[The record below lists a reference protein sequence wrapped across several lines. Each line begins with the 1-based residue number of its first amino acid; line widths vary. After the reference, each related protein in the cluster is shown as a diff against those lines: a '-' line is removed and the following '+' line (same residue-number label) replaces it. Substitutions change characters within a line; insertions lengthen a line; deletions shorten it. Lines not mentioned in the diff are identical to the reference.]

1 MKYLKNKN
9 IHTHGLI
16 SLPKIKLFC
25 YNYTN
30 KESVY
35 METSVNLY
43 QKLWAASDDLRSQMD
58 ANEYKNYLLGII
70 FYKYLSDKMLNEV
83 REILEV
89 EDEDLDEIQKIY
101 EEEMQGV
108 DADLLAEELKN
119 NYSFIIEPNH
129 TFTHFIKEIEE
140 GTFQLDDLGQAFN
153 EIERSADD
161 YKGLF
166 EDIDLYSNKLGKLA
180 QEKNKRISN
189 VMKQFA
195 QVNFANY
202 TGDVLGDVYEY
213 MLANFASESG
223 KKAGEFYTP
232 HQVSRLMAMIA
243 MDGNEDK
250 KGLTVYDPTLG
261 SGSLL
266 LNVRNFSNESELIR
280 YFGQELNNS
289 TYNLSRMN
297 MILHDVKLEYQTLN
311 QGDTLSDDWPVDEP
325 TNFDAVLMNP
335 PYSAKWDASK
345 GFLDDPRFAEYG
357 VLPPKSK
364 ADYAFLLHGF
374 YHLKNPGIMAIL
386 LPHGVLFRS
395 GAEEKIRKILLE
407 NGCIDA
413 VIGLAP
419 NLFYS
424 TGIPVSLIILRK
436 DKTDR
441 SVYFIDASNEF
452 AKKGNKNELTEENIQ
467 KIFKAYKSKE
477 EIDKFAHLAKFEE
490 IEENA
495 FNLNIPRYVDTFEE
509 EEAIDLVEVSAD
521 IKAINDEKE
530 ELKKAILADMNNL
543 VANTEKAKKELEG
556 FMEIL
561 GGDL

>member
-1 MKYLKNKN
+1 
-9 IHTHGLI
+9 
-16 SLPKIKLFC
+16 
-25 YNYTN
+25 
-30 KESVY
+30 

-43 QKLWAASDDLRSQMD
+43 QKLRAASDDLRSQMD

-83 REILEV
+83 RDILEV
-89 EDEDLDEIQKIY
+89 EDENLDEIQKIY

-119 NYSFIIEPNH
+119 NYSFIIKPNH

-243 MDGNEDK
+243 MDGKEDK

-266 LNVRNFSNESELIR
+266 LNVRNFSNESGLIR

-441 SVYFIDASNEF
+441 SVYFIDSSNEF
-452 AKKGNKNELTEENIQ
+452 AKKSNKNELTEENIQ

-509 EEAIDLVEVSAD
+509 EEPIDLAEVSAD

-530 ELKKAILADMNNL
+530 ELKKAILADMNHL
-543 VANTEKAKKELEG
+543 VANTEKAKKELES

-561 GGDL
+561 GGELWKLCHNWDLLVLRGSGKKRSFLKILTQLYLKIH

>member
-1 MKYLKNKN
+1 
-9 IHTHGLI
+9 
-16 SLPKIKLFC
+16 
-25 YNYTN
+25 
-30 KESVY
+30 
-35 METSVNLY
+35 METTINLY
-43 QKLWAASDDLRSQMD
+43 QKLWQASDDLRSQMD

-70 FYKYLSDKMLNEV
+70 FYKYLSDKMLDEV
-83 REILEV
+83 GKLLEV
-89 EDEDLDEIQKIY
+89 DDADLKTIQQIY
-101 EEEMQGV
+101 QEEMQGD
-108 DADLLAEELKN
+108 DADLIVDELRNKF
-119 NYSFIIEPNH
+119 SFVISPVH
-129 TFTHFIKEIEE
+129 TFTNFIKQIEE

-153 EIERSADD
+153 EIERADKD
-161 YKGLF
+161 FNGLF
-166 EDIDLYSNKLGKLA
+166 EDIDLYSNKLGKLP

-195 QVNFANY
+195 EVNFANY
-202 TGDVLGDVYEY
+202 SGDVLGDVYEY

-232 HQVSRLMAMIA
+232 QPVSRLMAMIA
-243 MDGNEDK
+243 MDGKEDK
-250 KGLTVYDPTLG
+250 AGLTVFDPTLG

-266 LNVRNFSNESELIR
+266 LNVRNFSNESNRIR

-297 MILHDVKLEYQTLN
+297 MILHDVPLEYQSLN
-311 QGDTLSDDWPVDEP
+311 QGNTLSDDWPVDEP

-345 GFLDDPRFAEYG
+345 GFLDDPRFSEYG
-357 VLPPKSK
+357 VLPPKSR
-364 ADYAFLLHGF
+364 ADFAFLLHGF
-374 YHLKNPGIMAIL
+374 YHLKNTGTMVIL

-395 GAEEKIRKILLE
+395 GAEEKIRKIMLE
-407 NGCIDA
+407 NGFIDA

-424 TGIPVSLIILRK
+424 TGIPVSLIILKK

-441 SVYFIDASNEF
+441 SVYFIDASCEF
-452 AKKGNKNELTEENIQ
+452 VKKGNKNELTEDNIQ
-467 KIFKAYKSKE
+467 KIYKALRSRE
-477 EIDKFAHLAKFEE
+477 EIDKFAHLAGFDE
-490 IEENA
+490 IEENG

-509 EEAIDLVEVSAD
+509 EEPIDLKEVSKD
-521 IKAINDEKE
+521 IKAINE
-530 ELKKAILADMNNL
+530 EADKLKAEILSDMKNL
-543 VANTEKAKKELEG
+543 VANTDEAKEELRG

>member
-1 MKYLKNKN
+1 
-9 IHTHGLI
+9 
-16 SLPKIKLFC
+16 
-25 YNYTN
+25 
-30 KESVY
+30 

-89 EDEDLDEIQKIY
+89 EDENLDEIQKIY

-119 NYSFIIEPNH
+119 NYSFIIKPKH

-166 EDIDLYSNKLGKLA
+166 EDIDLYSNKLGKLP

-195 QVNFANY
+195 KVNFANY

-243 MDGNEDK
+243 MDGKEDK

-452 AKKGNKNELTEENIQ
+452 TKKGNKNELTEENIQ

-509 EEAIDLVEVSAD
+509 EEAIDLGKVSAD
-521 IKAINDEKE
+521 IKSINDEKE

-543 VANTEKAKKELEG
+543 VANTEKAKKELES

-561 GGDL
+561 GGELWKMCLNWDLLALRGSGKLKKYEILPM

>member
-1 MKYLKNKN
+1 
-9 IHTHGLI
+9 
-16 SLPKIKLFC
+16 
-25 YNYTN
+25 
-30 KESVY
+30 
-35 METSVNLY
+35 METTINLY
-43 QKLWAASDDLRSQMD
+43 QKLWQASDDLRSQMD

-70 FYKYLSDKMLNEV
+70 FYKYLSDKMLDEV
-83 REILEV
+83 GKLLEV
-89 EDEDLDEIQKIY
+89 DDADLKTIQQIY
-101 EEEMQGV
+101 QEEMQGD
-108 DADLLAEELKN
+108 DADLIVDELRNKF
-119 NYSFIIEPNH
+119 SFVISPVH
-129 TFTHFIKEIEE
+129 TFTNFIKQIEE

-153 EIERSADD
+153 EIERADKD
-161 YKGLF
+161 FNGLF
-166 EDIDLYSNKLGKLA
+166 EDIDLYSNKLGKLP

-195 QVNFANY
+195 EVNFANY
-202 TGDVLGDVYEY
+202 SGDVLGDVYEY

-232 HQVSRLMAMIA
+232 QPVSRLMAMIA
-243 MDGNEDK
+243 MDGKEDK
-250 KGLTVYDPTLG
+250 AGLTVFDPTLG

-266 LNVRNFSNESELIR
+266 LNVRNFSNEANRIR

-297 MILHDVKLEYQTLN
+297 MILHDVPLEYQSLN
-311 QGDTLSDDWPVDEP
+311 QGNTLSDDWPVDEP

-345 GFLDDPRFAEYG
+345 GFLDDPRFSEYG
-357 VLPPKSK
+357 VLPPKSR
-364 ADYAFLLHGF
+364 ADFAFLLHGF
-374 YHLKNPGIMAIL
+374 YHLKNTGTMAIL

-395 GAEEKIRKILLE
+395 GAEEKIRKIMLE
-407 NGCIDA
+407 NGSIDA

-441 SVYFIDASNEF
+441 SVYFIDASEEF
-452 AKKGNKNELTEENIQ
+452 VKKGNKNELTEENIQ
-467 KIFKAYKSKE
+467 KIYKALRSRE
-477 EIDKFAHLAKFEE
+477 DIDKFAHLAGFDE
-490 IEENA
+490 IEENG

-509 EEAIDLVEVSAD
+509 EDPIDLKEVSKD
-521 IKAINDEKE
+521 IKAINE
-530 ELKKAILADMNNL
+530 EADKLKAEILADMKNL
-543 VANTEKAKKELEG
+543 VANTDEAKEELEG

>member
-1 MKYLKNKN
+1 
-9 IHTHGLI
+9 
-16 SLPKIKLFC
+16 
-25 YNYTN
+25 
-30 KESVY
+30 
-35 METSVNLY
+35 METTINLY

-70 FYKYLSDKMLNEV
+70 FYKYLSDKMLDEV
-83 REILEV
+83 GKLLEV
-89 EDEDLDEIQKIY
+89 DNVELSDIQKVY
-101 EEEMQGV
+101 EEEMEGD
-108 DADLLAEELKN
+108 DADLITDELKN
-119 NYSFIIEPNH
+119 RFSFIISPEH

-153 EIERSADD
+153 DIERSDRD
-161 YKGLF
+161 FNGLF
-166 EDIDLYSNKLGKLA
+166 EDIDLYSNKLGKA
-180 QEKNKRISN
+180 PQEKNKRISN
-189 VMKQFA
+189 VMKQFD

-202 TGDVLGDVYEY
+202 SGDVLGDVYEY

-232 HQVSRLMAMIA
+232 QAVSRLMAMIA

-266 LNVRNFSNESELIR
+266 LNVKNFSNEASRIR

-297 MILHDVKLEYQTLN
+297 MILHDVSLEYQTIN
-311 QGDTLSDDWPVDEP
+311 QGNTLSDDWPVDEP

-357 VLPPKSK
+357 VLPPKSR
-364 ADYAFLLHGF
+364 ADFAFLLHGF
-374 YHLKNPGIMAIL
+374 YHLKNTGTMAIL

-395 GAEEKIRKILLE
+395 GAEEKIRKIMLE
-407 NGCIDA
+407 NGSIDA

-424 TGIPVSLIILRK
+424 TGIPVSLIILKK

-441 SVYFIDASNEF
+441 SVYFIDASEEF
-452 AKKGNKNELTEENIQ
+452 EKKGNKNELTEENIQ
-467 KIFKAYKSKE
+467 KIFKAYKSRE
-477 EIDKFAHLAKFEE
+477 DIDKFAHLASFEE
-490 IEENA
+490 IKENG

-509 EEAIDLVEVSAD
+509 EEPIDLAEVSKE
-521 IKAINDEKE
+521 IKTINE
-530 ELKKAILADMNNL
+530 ESDKLKAEILSDMRNL
-543 VANTEKAKKELEG
+543 VANTDEAKEELAG

-561 GGDL
+561 GGNL

>member
-1 MKYLKNKN
+1 
-9 IHTHGLI
+9 
-16 SLPKIKLFC
+16 
-25 YNYTN
+25 
-30 KESVY
+30 

-89 EDEDLDEIQKIY
+89 EDENLDEIQKIY

-119 NYSFIIEPNH
+119 NYSFIIKPNH

-243 MDGNEDK
+243 MDGKEDK

-452 AKKGNKNELTEENIQ
+452 TKKGNKNELTEENIQ

-509 EEAIDLVEVSAD
+509 EEPIDLAEVSAD

-543 VANTEKAKKELEG
+543 VANTEKAKKELQS

>member
-1 MKYLKNKN
+1 MFV
-9 IHTHGLI
+9 IIILI
-16 SLPKIKLFC
+16 R
-25 YNYTN
+25 
-30 KESVY
+30 SVY

-70 FYKYLSDKMLNEV
+70 FYKYLSDKMLDEV
-83 REILEV
+83 GKLLEV
-89 EDEDLDEIQKIY
+89 DDANLETIQQIY
-101 EEEMQGV
+101 QEEMQGD
-108 DADLLAEELKN
+108 DADLITEELKN
-119 NYSFIIEPNH
+119 KFSFVIGPDH
-129 TFTHFIKEIEE
+129 TFTHFIKETEE

-153 EIERSADD
+153 EIERSDED
-161 YKGLF
+161 YIGLF
-166 EDIDLYSNKLGKLA
+166 EDIDLYSNKLGKQP

-195 QVNFANY
+195 EVNFANY
-202 TGDVLGDVYEY
+202 SGDVLGDVYEY

-232 HQVSRLMAMIA
+232 QAVSRLMAMIA

-266 LNVRNFSNESELIR
+266 LNVRNFSNEANRIR

-297 MILHDVKLEYQTLN
+297 MILHDVPLEYQSLN

-357 VLPPKSK
+357 VLPPKSR
-364 ADYAFLLHGF
+364 ADFAFLLHGF
-374 YHLKNPGIMAIL
+374 YHLKNTGTMAIL

-395 GAEEKIRKILLE
+395 GAEEKIRKIMLE
-407 NGCIDA
+407 NGSIDA
-413 VIGLAP
+413 VIGLAQ

-441 SVYFIDASNEF
+441 SVYFIDASEEF
-452 AKKGNKNELTEENIQ
+452 VKKGNKNELTEDNIQ
-467 KIFKAYKSKE
+467 KIFKALRSRE
-477 EIDKFAHLAKFEE
+477 DIDKFAHLAEFDE
-490 IEENA
+490 IEENG

-509 EEAIDLVEVSAD
+509 EDPIDLAEVSKD
-521 IKAINDEKE
+521 IKAINE
-530 ELKKAILADMNNL
+530 ESDKLKAEILSDMKNL
-543 VANTEKAKKELEG
+543 VANTDEAKAELTG

-561 GGDL
+561 GGNL

>member
-1 MKYLKNKN
+1 
-9 IHTHGLI
+9 
-16 SLPKIKLFC
+16 
-25 YNYTN
+25 
-30 KESVY
+30 

-43 QKLWAASDDLRSQMD
+43 QKLRAASDDLRSQMD

-83 REILEV
+83 RDILEV
-89 EDEDLDEIQKIY
+89 EDENLDEIQKIY

-119 NYSFIIEPNH
+119 NYSFIIKPKH

-166 EDIDLYSNKLGKLA
+166 EDIDLYSNKLGKLP

-195 QVNFANY
+195 KVNFANY

-243 MDGNEDK
+243 MDGKEDK

-266 LNVRNFSNESELIR
+266 LNVRNFSNESGLIR

-509 EEAIDLVEVSAD
+509 EEPIDLAEVSAD

-556 FMEIL
+556 FMQIL
-561 GGDL
+561 GGDLWKMCLNWDLLVLMRSGKRRNLKI

>member
-1 MKYLKNKN
+1 
-9 IHTHGLI
+9 
-16 SLPKIKLFC
+16 
-25 YNYTN
+25 
-30 KESVY
+30 
-35 METSVNLY
+35 METTINLY
-43 QKLWAASDDLRSQMD
+43 QKLWQASDDLRSQMD

-70 FYKYLSDKMLNEV
+70 FYKYLSDKMLDEV
-83 REILEV
+83 GKLLEV
-89 EDEDLDEIQKIY
+89 DDADLKTIQQIY
-101 EEEMQGV
+101 QEEMQGD
-108 DADLLAEELKN
+108 DADLIVDELRNKF
-119 NYSFIIEPNH
+119 SFVISPVH
-129 TFTHFIKEIEE
+129 TFTNFIKQIEE

-153 EIERSADD
+153 EIERADKD
-161 YKGLF
+161 FNGLF
-166 EDIDLYSNKLGKLA
+166 EDIDLYSNKLGKLP

-195 QVNFANY
+195 EVNFANY
-202 TGDVLGDVYEY
+202 SGDVLGDVYEY

-232 HQVSRLMAMIA
+232 QPVSRLMAMIA
-243 MDGNEDK
+243 MDGKEDK
-250 KGLTVYDPTLG
+250 AGLTVFDPTLG

-266 LNVRNFSNESELIR
+266 LNVRNFSNESNRIR

-297 MILHDVKLEYQTLN
+297 MILHDVPLEYQSLN
-311 QGDTLSDDWPVDEP
+311 QGNTLSDDWPVDEP

-345 GFLDDPRFAEYG
+345 GFLDDPRFSEYG
-357 VLPPKSK
+357 VLPPKSR
-364 ADYAFLLHGF
+364 ADFAFLLHGF
-374 YHLKNPGIMAIL
+374 YHLKNTGTMAIL

-395 GAEEKIRKILLE
+395 GAEEKIRKIMLE
-407 NGCIDA
+407 NGFIDA

-424 TGIPVSLIILRK
+424 TGIPVSLIILKK

-441 SVYFIDASNEF
+441 SVYFIDASCEF
-452 AKKGNKNELTEENIQ
+452 VKKGNKNELTEDNIQ
-467 KIFKAYKSKE
+467 KIYKALRSRE
-477 EIDKFAHLAKFEE
+477 EIDKFAHLAGFDE
-490 IEENA
+490 IEENG

-509 EEAIDLVEVSAD
+509 EEPIDLKEVSKD
-521 IKAINDEKE
+521 IKAINE
-530 ELKKAILADMNNL
+530 EADKLKAEILSDMKNL
-543 VANTEKAKKELEG
+543 VANTDEAKEELRG

>member
-1 MKYLKNKN
+1 
-9 IHTHGLI
+9 
-16 SLPKIKLFC
+16 
-25 YNYTN
+25 
-30 KESVY
+30 

-43 QKLWAASDDLRSQMD
+43 QKLRAASDDLRSQMD

-89 EDEDLDEIQKIY
+89 EDENLDEIQKIY
-101 EEEMQGV
+101 EEEMQGP

-119 NYSFIIEPNH
+119 NYSFIIKPKH

-153 EIERSADD
+153 EIERSDD
-161 YKGLF
+161 NYKGLF
-166 EDIDLYSNKLGKLA
+166 EDIDLYSNKLGKLP

-243 MDGNEDK
+243 MDGKEDK

-266 LNVRNFSNESELIR
+266 LNVRNFSNESGLIR

-436 DKTDR
+436 DKSDR

-452 AKKGNKNELTEENIQ
+452 VKKGNKNELTEDNIQ

-509 EEAIDLVEVSAD
+509 EEPIDLAEVSAD

-530 ELKKAILADMNNL
+530 ELKKAILADMGNL
-543 VANTEKAKKELEG
+543 IANTDDAKKELQS
-556 FMEIL
+556 FMQIL
-561 GGDL
+561 GGDLWKMCHNWDLLGLRGSGKIRCSQIYQ

>member
-1 MKYLKNKN
+1 
-9 IHTHGLI
+9 
-16 SLPKIKLFC
+16 
-25 YNYTN
+25 
-30 KESVY
+30 
-35 METSVNLY
+35 METSINLY
-43 QKLWAASDDLRSQMD
+43 QKLWAASDDLRSKMD

-89 EDEDLDEIQKIY
+89 EDENLDEIQKIY

-119 NYSFIIEPNH
+119 NYSFIIKPNH

-195 QVNFANY
+195 KVNFANY

-243 MDGNEDK
+243 MDGKEDK

-266 LNVRNFSNESELIR
+266 LNVRNFSNESGLIR

-335 PYSAKWDASK
+335 PYSAKWEASK

-509 EEAIDLVEVSAD
+509 EEPIDLAEVSAD

-543 VANTEKAKKELEG
+543 VANTEKAKKELES

>member
-1 MKYLKNKN
+1 
-9 IHTHGLI
+9 
-16 SLPKIKLFC
+16 
-25 YNYTN
+25 
-30 KESVY
+30 
-35 METSVNLY
+35 METTINLY
-43 QKLWAASDDLRSQMD
+43 QKLWQASDDLRSQMD

-70 FYKYLSDKMLNEV
+70 FYKYLSDKMLDEV
-83 REILEV
+83 GKLLEV
-89 EDEDLDEIQKIY
+89 DDADLDEIQAMY
-101 EEEMQGV
+101 EEEMQGD
-108 DADLLAEELKN
+108 DADLIVDELRNKF
-119 NYSFIIEPNH
+119 SFVISPDH
-129 TFTHFIKEIEE
+129 TFTHFIKQIEE

-153 EIERSADD
+153 EIERADKD
-161 YKGLF
+161 FNGLF
-166 EDIDLYSNKLGKLA
+166 EDIDLYSNKLGKQP
-180 QEKNKRISN
+180 QEKNKRISK

-195 QVNFANY
+195 EVNFANY
-202 TGDVLGDVYEY
+202 SGDVLGDVYEY

-232 HQVSRLMAMIA
+232 QPVSRLMAMIA
-243 MDGNEDK
+243 MDGKEDK
-250 KGLTVYDPTLG
+250 AGLTVFDPTLG

-266 LNVRNFSNESELIR
+266 LNVRNFSNEANRIR

-297 MILHDVKLEYQTLN
+297 MILHDVPLEYQSLN
-311 QGDTLSDDWPVDEP
+311 QGNTLSDDWPVDEP

-345 GFLDDPRFAEYG
+345 GFLEDPRFSEYG
-357 VLPPKSK
+357 VLPPKSR
-364 ADYAFLLHGF
+364 ADFAFLLHGF
-374 YHLKNPGIMAIL
+374 YHLKSTGTMAIL

-395 GAEEKIRKILLE
+395 GAEEKIRKIMLE
-407 NGCIDA
+407 NGSIDA

-441 SVYFIDASNEF
+441 SVYFIDASEEF
-452 AKKGNKNELTEENIQ
+452 VKKGNKNELTEDNIQ
-467 KIFKAYKSKE
+467 KIYKALRSRE
-477 EIDKFAHLAKFEE
+477 DIDKFAHLAGFDE
-490 IEENA
+490 IEENG

-509 EEAIDLVEVSAD
+509 EDPIDLKEVSKD
-521 IKAINDEKE
+521 IKAINE
-530 ELKKAILADMNNL
+530 EADKLKAEILADMKNL
-543 VANTEKAKKELEG
+543 VANTDEAEAELRG

>member
-1 MKYLKNKN
+1 
-9 IHTHGLI
+9 
-16 SLPKIKLFC
+16 
-25 YNYTN
+25 
-30 KESVY
+30 

-70 FYKYLSDKMLNEV
+70 FYKYLSDKMLDEV
-83 REILEV
+83 GKLLEV
-89 EDEDLDEIQKIY
+89 ESSDLVEIQEIY
-101 EEEMQGV
+101 AEEMQGD
-108 DADLLAEELKN
+108 DADLITEELRNKF
-119 NYSFIIEPNH
+119 SFIIGPDH
-129 TFTHFIKEIEE
+129 TFTHFIKQIEE

-153 EIERSADD
+153 EIERSDED
-161 YKGLF
+161 YIGLF
-166 EDIDLYSNKLGKLA
+166 EDIDLYSNKLGKA
-180 QEKNKRISN
+180 PQEKNKRISN

-195 QVNFANY
+195 EVNFANY
-202 TGDVLGDVYEY
+202 SGDVLGDVYEY

-232 HQVSRLMAMIA
+232 QPVSRLMAMIA

-250 KGLTVYDPTLG
+250 QGLTVYDPTLG

-266 LNVRNFSNESELIR
+266 LNVKNFSNQPGRIR

-297 MILHDVKLEYQTLN
+297 MILHEVPLEYQTLN
-311 QGDTLSDDWPVDEP
+311 QGNTLSDDWPVDEP

-374 YHLKNPGIMAIL
+374 YHLKNTGTMAIL

-395 GAEEKIRKILLE
+395 GAEEKIRKIMLE
-407 NGCIDA
+407 NGSIDA

-424 TGIPVSLIILRK
+424 TGIPVSLIILKK

-441 SVYFIDASNEF
+441 SVYFIDASEEF
-452 AKKGNKNELTEENIQ
+452 VKKGNKNELTEDNIQ
-467 KIFKAYKSKE
+467 KIFKALRSRE
-477 EIDKFAHLAKFEE
+477 DIDKFAHLAKFDE
-490 IEENA
+490 IEENG

-509 EEAIDLVEVSAD
+509 EEPIDLAEVSKD
-521 IKAINDEKE
+521 IKAINE
-530 ELKKAILADMNNL
+530 ESDKLKAEILADMKDL
-543 VANTEKAKKELEG
+543 VANTDEAKAELEG

-561 GGDL
+561 CGDL

>member
-1 MKYLKNKN
+1 
-9 IHTHGLI
+9 
-16 SLPKIKLFC
+16 
-25 YNYTN
+25 
-30 KESVY
+30 

-89 EDEDLDEIQKIY
+89 EDENLDEIQKIY

-119 NYSFIIEPNH
+119 NYSFIIKPKH

-140 GTFQLDDLGQAFN
+140 GIFQLDDLGQAFN

-166 EDIDLYSNKLGKLA
+166 EDIDLYSNKLGKLP

-243 MDGNEDK
+243 MDGKEDK

-335 PYSAKWDASK
+335 PYSAKWEASK

-441 SVYFIDASNEF
+441 SVYFIDASEEYY
-452 AKKGNKNELTEENIQ
+452 KESTKNSLSNENII
-467 KIFKAYKSKE
+467 KIFDAYKSKK
-477 EIDKFAHLAKFEE
+477 EIEKFSHLASFEE
-490 IEENA
+490 IEENN

-509 EEAIDLVEVSAD
+509 EEELDLSLILSSISKTVFDSER
-521 IKAINDEKE
+521 IKKDLFN
-530 ELKKAILADMNNL
+530 ELKNL
-543 VANTEKAKKELEG
+543 KWTNCDSNSMTDLFKELIGNSDE
-556 FMEIL
+556 
-561 GGDL
+561 